1 MVAYRK
7 MASVVASAVAAT
19 LIVIVKDIRKKMII
33 QKAVAD
39 RNIMMNLKPRG
50 YSPRDMEERPPYSM
64 STWGRV
70 LVNPR
75 CKNPFD
81 KKGGILF
88 KRRFRLSY
96 PMFQQI
102 VDMTRENRWFSE
114 APDCAGR
121 RGAPLELK
129 ILGVL
134 RVDANFLP

>member
-1 MVAYRK
+1 MEAYRKPRNLAEMVAYRK

-75 CKNPFD
+75 CKNPVIR
-81 KKGGILF
+81 KGEFYLRDDSVYRILCSN
-88 KRRFRLSY
+88 RLW
-96 PMFQQI
+96 I
-102 VDMTRENRWFSE
+102 
-114 APDCAGR
+114 
-121 RGAPLELK
+121 
-129 ILGVL
+129 
-134 RVDANFLP
+134 